1 VVSLR
6 RTPFGRPRSHRRTAS
21 AGFVAFSAL
30 LMVMMTASPAVA
42 QPPAPAPPP
51 PTTAADAQT
60 QLAQAQHDAEALTEE
75 WHNAKDALDAKTK
88 EADDLKLAVDP
99 AKLAADTAKQDE
111 EKFRQQIDTLAI
123 STFDSGSLD
132 QFNALLAS
140 DSPQD
145 FLDQMSAL
153 EVLSSDYRT
162 SLGELTAVVDRT
174 SAAQADA
181 DAAVQRANDAVIQAS
196 QAEKDVDTRKD
207 AAEKR
212 IDDVMKIL
220 QRLTPEQRRENEGP
234 TVSAPATPVTGT
246 GAGAKALQVAMTKL
260 GDPYQYGATG
270 PGKFDCSGLVYYSFK
285 QIGVTVPRASRQQ
298 STIGSPVSF
307 NDLQVGDLLFF
318 YSPVSHVGIYVGDGK
333 MINAP
338 STGDVVKY
346 ANINRSNFTTAR
358 RV

>member
-1 VVSLR
+1 
-6 RTPFGRPRSHRRTAS
+6 
-21 AGFVAFSAL
+21 
-30 LMVMMTASPAVA
+30 MVMMTASPAVA

-60 QLAQAQHDAEALTEE
+60 QLDQAQRDAEALTED
-75 WHNAKDALDAKTK
+75 WHNASDTLAEKQK

-99 AKLAADTAKQDE
+99 AKLAADNAKQDE
-111 EKFRQQIDTLAI
+111 ENFRKQIDTLAI

-174 SAAQADA
+174 SAAEADA
-181 DAAVQRANDAVIQAS
+181 DSAVQRANDAVTQAT
-196 QAEKDVDTRKD
+196 QAEQDVKTRKD

-212 IDDVMKIL
+212 IDDVMKL
-220 QRLTPEQRRENEGP
+220 LRQLTPEQRRQNEGP
-234 TVSAPATPVTGT
+234 TVDAPATPITGT

-270 PGKFDCSGLVYYSFK
+270 PGRFDCSGLVYYSFK
-285 QIGVTVPRASRQQ
+285 QVGVTLPRASRQQ
-298 STIGSPVSF
+298 SAVGSPVSF

-318 YSPVSHVGIYVGDGK
+318 YQPVSHVGIYVGDGK

-358 RV
+358 RI

>member
-6 RTPFGRPRSHRRTAS
+6 RTPFGRPRTHRRAAS
-21 AGFVAFSAL
+21 AGFVAVSAL

-60 QLAQAQHDAEALTEE
+60 QLEQAQRDAEALTEE
-75 WHNAKDALDAKTK
+75 WHSASDDLAAKQK

-99 AKLAADTAKQDE
+99 AKLAADQAKQNE
-111 EKFRQQIDTLAI
+111 ETFRQQIDTLAI

-174 SAAQADA
+174 TQAQADA
-181 DAAVQRANDAVIQAS
+181 DAAVQRANDAVTLAT
-196 QAEKDVDTRKD
+196 QAEQDVKTRKD
-207 AAEKR
+207 AADKR
-212 IDDVMKIL
+212 IDDVMKML
-220 QRLTPEQRRENEGP
+220 RQLTPEQRRENEGP
-234 TVSAPATPVTGT
+234 TVAAPTTPITGS
-246 GAGAKALQVAMTKL
+246 GAGAKALQVAITKL
-260 GDPYQYGATG
+260 GDAYQYGATG
-270 PGKFDCSGLVYYSFK
+270 PARFDCSGLVYYSFK
-285 QIGVTVPRASRQQ
+285 QVGVTLPRASRQQ
-298 STIGSPVSF
+298 STVGTPVSF
-307 NDLQVGDLLFF
+307 NDLQVGDLVFF
-318 YSPVSHVGIYVGDGK
+318 YSPVSHVGIYIGDGK

-338 STGDVVKY
+338 QTGDVVKY
-346 ANINRSNFTTAR
+346 ANVNKANFTTAR
-358 RV
+358 RI

>member
-42 QPPAPAPPP
+42 QPPAPPPP
-51 PTTAADAQT
+51 PTTAADAET
-60 QLAQAQHDAEALTEE
+60 QLEQAQRDAEALTED
-75 WHNAKDALDAKTK
+75 WHNAKDDLDAKQK
-88 EADDLKLAVDP
+88 QADDLKLAVDP
-99 AKLAADTAKQDE
+99 ARLAADQAKQDE
-111 EKFRQQIDTLAI
+111 ENFRQQIDTLAI

-140 DSPQD
+140 DSPQN

-153 EVLSSDYRT
+153 EVLSADYRT

-174 SAAQADA
+174 STAQADA
-181 DAAVQRANDAVIQAS
+181 DAAVQRANDAVSLAQ
-196 QAEKDVDTRKD
+196 QAEQDVQTRKE

-212 IDDVMKIL
+212 IDDVQKIL
-220 QRLTPEQRRENEGP
+220 ARLTPQQRRDNEGP
-234 TVSAPATPVTGT
+234 DVAAPTTPITGT
-246 GAGAKALQVAMTKL
+246 GAGAKALQVALTKL

-270 PGKFDCSGLVYYSFK
+270 PARFDCSGLVYYSFK
-285 QIGVTVPRASRQQ
+285 QIGVTLPRASRQQ
-298 STIGSPVSF
+298 ATVGTPVSMS
-307 NDLQVGDLLFF
+307 DLQPGDLLFF
-318 YSPVSHVGIYVGDGK
+318 YSPVSHVGMYVGDGK

-346 ANINRSNFTTAR
+346 ASINRGNFTTAR
-358 RV
+358 RI